1 MRRSSR
7 MGGGDGMS
15 AIADRLEMDLVTPPA
30 LDQAPAHARS
40 SERLAEFERHA
51 VALANR
57 LIFFAINVALFQRG
71 RQGPNALRPIMHI
84 LRVGVHAAFVNL
96 FKTPSFRQA
105 KQTPTLTQ
113 TSFFY

>member
-1 MRRSSR
+1 MDTALPATLTAANMIARQMTASRRNPIASMRRSSR

-57 LIFFAINVALFQRG
+57 LIFFRSEEHTAELQS
-71 RQGPNALRPIMHI
+71 IM
-84 LRVGVHAAFVNL
+84 R
-96 FKTPSFRQA
+96 
-105 KQTPTLTQ
+105 
-113 TSFFY
+113 TS